1 MSWPLKTTIRTSPT
15 SSNTSRIG
23 ICNWLFNQK
32 GTKTMNSKQE
42 RALKAINQLGILP
55 SRIFQ
60 LYGSQNS
67 NVRQYLLWAITGDKP
82 TKAKAGYYKVIEILY
97 RVFEVD
103 PKTCSCTA
111 VAETTLEQK
120 IASLLPV

>member
-1 MSWPLKTTIRTSPT
+1 
-15 SSNTSRIG
+15 
-23 ICNWLFNQK
+23 
-32 GTKTMNSKQE
+32 MNSNQE

-82 TKAKAGYYKVIEILY
+82 TKAKAGYYKVIETLY

-103 PKTCSCTA
+103 PKACSCTA

>member
-1 MSWPLKTTIRTSPT
+1 LV
-15 SSNTSRIG
+15 SNPKPRKDKNHEQQTRESIES
-23 ICNWLFNQK
+23 NQP
-32 GTKTMNSKQE
+32 
-42 RALKAINQLGILP
+42 IILP

-82 TKAKAGYYKVIEILY
+82 TKAKAGYYKVIEVLY

>member
-1 MSWPLKTTIRTSPT
+1 
-15 SSNTSRIG
+15 
-23 ICNWLFNQK
+23 
-32 GTKTMNSKQE
+32 MNSKQE

-82 TKAKAGYYKVIEILY
+82 TKAKAGYYKVIEVLY
-97 RVFEVD
+97 RVFEID